1 MMAVSSQPV
10 TARPSIQTR
19 TNSISAVGM
28 HLRIHSRASRT
39 VSKARLENALKCVE
53 VSSFKWSMRIVM
65 AHSYTAIRAIER
77 RRGRLQPA
85 WACHPHARKAA
96 FCFTGF
102 SGVGLGMNT
111 NKTALE
117 RAFELAKS
125 GKYANVSD
133 IKNALLAERYS
144 TEKVTGASLSKQ
156 LRDLIAS
163 SR

>member
-1 MMAVSSQPV
+1 
-10 TARPSIQTR
+10 
-19 TNSISAVGM
+19 
-28 HLRIHSRASRT
+28 
-39 VSKARLENALKCVE
+39 
-53 VSSFKWSMRIVM
+53 
-65 AHSYTAIRAIER
+65 
-77 RRGRLQPA
+77 
-85 WACHPHARKAA
+85 
-96 FCFTGF
+96 
-102 SGVGLGMNT
+102 MNT

-133 IKNALLAERYS
+133 IKTALLAERYS